1 MFRDNG
7 QGIFSQCLCLSRER
21 FICYWAE
28 LPPSHQGCVDL
39 RSLFG
44 SSLTAS
50 RDGAPPIDSSAAG
63 DLCFLFLLR
72 IKIVFATASSLVG
85 LFDLLV
91 FGVGNRIRDRRDP
104 WGVSLASK
112 QALSFEPV
120 IHIVPGRAALLL
132 PKSVGEVLN
141 RMDSSRAFR
150 WRFLAASEDLLDSKC
165 HGFVASHSASV
176 VQDVRRSRHVPL
188 SLGTERRRGYGMTT
202 VGTCYRIPPLN
213 GSRRCRPI
221 RGHRSKAFGGPGL
234 TVLRALQR
242 QP

>member
-1 MFRDNG
+1 VLTRGDAAKPSKSKCSLRGKPMFRDNG
-7 QGIFSQCLCLSRER
+7 QGIFSQCLCLPANGSSATGQES
-21 FICYWAE
+21 
-28 LPPSHQGCVDL
+28 PPSHQGCVDL

-141 RMDSSRAFR
+141 RMNRVEHSGGAFSLQVRIWWIANAMDSLQAIRRQLFR
-150 WRFLAASEDLLDSKC
+150 T
-165 HGFVASHSASV
+165 FVAAV
-176 VQDVRRSRHVPL
+176 MFPYPL
-188 SLGTERRRGYGMTT
+188 APSDAEGT
-202 VGTCYRIPPLN
+202 
-213 GSRRCRPI
+213 
-221 RGHRSKAFGGPGL
+221 A
-234 TVLRALQR
+234 
-242 QP
+242 